1 MTLANNP
8 TIFKLLRARRKLT
21 PAPQDL
27 SIQQAQGL
35 RWVADANRLLE
46 HEPRAVT
53 LRELFR
59 RGALCRKAVGLLFG
73 VTPYG
78 QRCLNAGRWL

>member
-1 MTLANNP
+1 VTRA
-8 TIFKLLRARRKLT
+8 TIFTLLKARRKLT
-21 PAPQDL
+21 PAPKEL
-27 SIQQAQGL
+27 SIKQAQGL
-35 RWVADANRLLE
+35 RWIADGNRLPE
-46 HEPRAVT
+46 QEPRAVT
-53 LRELFR
+53 LRELLR